1 MAGAGGG
8 VAKVQAMKPP
18 VYPGRILTVVIRD
31 DGPMVVSG
39 DTPTYRSARVMLTDE
54 QVRMLELRWS
64 GHGDLYEEISRCFIE
79 PRGERRYDK
88 NE

>member
-1 MAGAGGG
+1 
-8 VAKVQAMKPP
+8 MKPP
-18 VYPGRILTVVIRD
+18 VYPERILTVVIRD

-39 DTPTYRSARVMLTDE
+39 DAPAYRSVRVTLTDE

-79 PRGERRYDK
+79 PRE
-88 NE
+88 